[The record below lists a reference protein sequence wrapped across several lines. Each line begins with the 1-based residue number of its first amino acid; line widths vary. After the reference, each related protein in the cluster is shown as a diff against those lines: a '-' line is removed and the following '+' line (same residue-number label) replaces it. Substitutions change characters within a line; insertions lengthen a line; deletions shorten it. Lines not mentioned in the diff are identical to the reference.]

1 MSEKA
6 NVGKVMT
13 ADGPVDPADLGPTL
27 THEHILVDLTSHA
40 REPQDETEREL
51 AGQSLRIE
59 LLGRARHDPLLI
71 KDSLLIDDPGLA
83 AVELGRFTAVGGGTV
98 VDVSTVGLRA
108 PSPTVV
114 REVCRAAGL
123 RLVACSGYYV
133 QATHPIAVAEA
144 SVDQL
149 TEQFVAEA
157 CVGIGDT
164 GIRSGILGEIG
175 MSQPGHPEEWK
186 VLDAACRAQ
195 TITGLPLCVH
205 PYAGEASR
213 MAPQVARFVIERG
226 VDPRRL
232 NLCHMDGHMDVAYQ
246 RRILDLGA
254 WISFDTFG
262 LEIFFNTPDHNHTAT
277 DLARMDALIRLL
289 DLGYADQL
297 LLSHDVCSKLQL
309 RRYGGYGYAHLVET
323 IIPTLE
329 QRGVTPELTR
339 QLMVDNPA
347 RYLAIA

>member
-1 MSEKA
+1 
-6 NVGKVMT
+6 
-13 ADGPVDPADLGPTL
+13 
-27 THEHILVDLTSHA
+27 
-40 REPQDETEREL
+40 
-51 AGQSLRIE
+51 
-59 LLGRARHDPLLI
+59 
-71 KDSLLIDDPGLA
+71 
-83 AVELGRFTAVGGGTV
+83 
-98 VDVSTVGLRA
+98 
-108 PSPTVV
+108 
-114 REVCRAAGL
+114 
-123 RLVACSGYYV
+123 
-133 QATHPIAVAEA
+133 
-144 SVDQL
+144 
-149 TEQFVAEA
+149 
-157 CVGIGDT
+157 
-164 GIRSGILGEIG
+164 
-175 MSQPGHPEEWK
+175 
-186 VLDAACRAQ
+186 
-195 TITGLPLCVH
+195 
-205 PYAGEASR
+205 

-232 NLCHMDGHMDVAYQ
+232 NLCHMDGHMDIAYQ

-277 DLARMDALIRLL
+277 DLARIDALIRLL

-329 QRGVTPELTR
+329 QRGVTPGLTR